1 MVTDDER
8 GQAFTLE
15 SFVASIVL
23 LTAVLFTLQ
32 ATVITPT
39 TGGQVSEPTR
49 EQLSTEASDLM
60 NALSDD
66 REANFANAIRYWDA
80 TGQTFDGAVDEM
92 SGYGSDGPPQEMFD
106 GAFEETFTDRG
117 YTYNLV
123 IHYRGGN
130 VSNIDDGDGT
140 LALVYRGP
148 PAPDAV
154 SVSQTVTLFD
164 NSTLDQDVN
173 DDDRQ
178 LWEYDT
184 DPSDGDDGYFPIPD
198 AAPHSPLYNVV
209 EVRLTVW

>member
-1 MVTDDER
+1 
-8 GQAFTLE
+8 
-15 SFVASIVL
+15 
-23 LTAVLFTLQ
+23 
-32 ATVITPT
+32 
-39 TGGQVSEPTR
+39 
-49 EQLSTEASDLM
+49 
-60 NALSDD
+60 
-66 REANFANAIRYWDA
+66 
-80 TGQTFDGAVDEM
+80 
-92 SGYGSDGPPQEMFD
+92 MFD